1 MKEKCKMPMINMYK
15 AGILSLTT
23 ILFWAI
29 SNIFLRYCLLEHNC
43 NQFAIACSNALFC
56 GLAMIALGNHK
67 INVWKIISNY
77 QTWVFGSLQ
86 IFRNLFMIM
95 AFLYVSSTQANL
107 LSNIEIVFSVLF
119 AWFLF
124 KRKPGEIDVM
134 AMIFIVLGCFILLAG
149 LPFSVMV
156 KVSIFVAI
164 SSFLNVLRT
173 VIAEVYDDNKAT
185 LSVKNRLSMTGWIMF
200 VSGITFIIVAAFLA
214 FVVSYVP
221 PAIKEALPFLSMLP
235 APAEY
240 VALNNVLCGLINGV
254 CFYSIS
260 MYCYLYA
267 VSLSNSEYFMMYR
280 STQAVFTYMV
290 EVLVSS
296 FTALPF
302 LSLTA
307 NDWLAAVTIILSS
320 ACMVLMRTP
329 RGRRLKAMV
338 SKAFRSEK

>member
-1 MKEKCKMPMINMYK
+1 MANMYK

-29 SNIFLRYCLLEHNC
+29 SNIFLRYCVLAHGC

-67 INVWKIISNY
+67 INVWKIITNY

-95 AFLYVSSTQANL
+95 AFVYVSSTQANL
-107 LSNIEIVFSVLF
+107 LANIEIVFSVLF

-134 AMIFIVLGCFILLAG
+134 AMIFIVFGCFILLAG
-149 LPFSVMV
+149 LPFDVMV
-156 KVSIFVAI
+156 KVSAFVAL

-173 VIAEVYDDNKAT
+173 IIAEIYDDNKAT
-185 LSVKNRLSMTGWIMF
+185 LGVKDRLSMTGWIMF
-200 VSGITFIIVAAFLA
+200 VSGITFIIVAALLA
-214 FVVSYVP
+214 FLISYIPQTFREV
-221 PAIKEALPFLSMLP
+221 LPFLDMLP
-235 APAEY
+235 SPVEY
-240 VALNNVLCGLINGV
+240 VSANNILCGLINGV
-254 CFYSIS
+254 CFYALSI
-260 MYCYLYA
+260 YCYLYA

-280 STQAVFTYMV
+280 STQAIFTYVV

-296 FTALPF
+296 FTVLPF

-307 NDWLAAVTIILSS
+307 NDWFAAVAIILSS
-320 ACMVLMRTP
+320 LCMILMRLP
-329 RGRRLKAMV
+329 RGQRLRKMV
-338 SKAFRSEK
+338 RDVFKY